1 MAAREALLPKRAQ
14 FAYCFLLGPS
24 PLYFISR
31 VSPSPILDVYDPYD
45 YLIKKK
51 INYTAMLFGWNW
63 KITHQLQLFHFNSGI
78 ISGVNFFH
86 L

>member
-1 MAAREALLPKRAQ
+1 LPPSDVIATKRALSRFYISAVDGCQGSAATKAGRAQ

-51 INYTAMLFGWNW
+51 INYTAMLFG
-63 KITHQLQLFHFNSGI
+63 
-78 ISGVNFFH
+78 
-86 L
+86 